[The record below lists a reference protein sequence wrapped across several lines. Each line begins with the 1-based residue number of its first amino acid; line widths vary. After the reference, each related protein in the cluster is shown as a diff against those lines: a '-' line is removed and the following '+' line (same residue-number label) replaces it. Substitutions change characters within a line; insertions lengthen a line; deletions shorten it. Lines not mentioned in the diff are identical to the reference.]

1 MANII
6 DLDQYKRDQLTDQ
19 IFGPWR
25 IRFADRFTLDTTFPD
40 FKDATLFSLAQP
52 GDNSTERYY
61 ELIMAVLKLGISI
74 EFYFLN
80 DQDKMAVVDRHLFLA
95 DHVRFEIM
103 RRLNWITRYP
113 CQNRPVVDMIKNFP
127 DAQEEMLENA
137 PILST
142 SQPTAPIYNKLT
154 AREKQVHIRQ
164 MLIGALEA
172 FGARLTLKPELS
184 DS

>member
-1 MANII
+1 MTNII
-6 DLDQYKRDQLTDQ
+6 NLDQYKRDQQTDE

-25 IRFADRFTLDTTFPD
+25 TRFADRFTLGTTLPE

-61 ELIMAVLKLGISI
+61 ELIMAVLKIGIPI

-103 RRLNWITRYP
+103 RRLNWIRRYP
-113 CQNRPVVDMIKNFP
+113 CQKRPVVDMLKNFP
-127 DAQEEMLENA
+127 DAQEEMLGNA
-137 PILST
+137 PILSAT
-142 SQPTAPIYNKLT
+142 QPTATIYDKLT
-154 AREKQVHIRQ
+154 VREKQVHIRQ
-164 MLIGALEA
+164 MLMGALEA
-172 FGARLTLKPELS
+172 FGARLTLKPDSS